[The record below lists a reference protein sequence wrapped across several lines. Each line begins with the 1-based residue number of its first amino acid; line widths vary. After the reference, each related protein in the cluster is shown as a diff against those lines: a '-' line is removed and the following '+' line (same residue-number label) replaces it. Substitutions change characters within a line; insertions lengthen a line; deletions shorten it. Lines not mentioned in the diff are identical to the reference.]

1 MKIFSAKNLSLAN
14 YLIDNNCTVIRVKK
28 NPNFKTMILVDF
40 EYNDVLTKAL
50 AEWTKAKHEERVAK
64 GIEN

>member
-14 YLIDNNCTVIRVKK
+14 YLIDNDCTVVGIKK
-28 NPNFKTMILVDF
+28 NPDFKTMILVDF
-40 EYNDVLTKAL
+40 EYNDVLTAVLSSWK
-50 AEWTKAKHEERVAK
+50 KNKHDERVAK